1 VTAVSARHSGPIPD
15 VDASTVPAEQRRRHR
30 SGFWAVV
37 FAFLIVMAVATLPS
51 PLHGLYRTRDAD
63 IEERHRRVTRAALV
77 AVR

>member
-1 VTAVSARHSGPIPD
+1 
-15 VDASTVPAEQRRRHR
+15 
-30 SGFWAVV
+30 V